1 MSPASRRLPPDT
13 VIEPFDTRSP
23 VMFRVPLPLTASA
36 VPLAP
41 PQPAWFSVATAG
53 VYSWVFT
60 LPGEV
65 AAGGGLGPLVR
76 IRADCRARVRLAPNG
91 NWLPRAPS
99 AFPTWRRAVP
109 SRDRP
114 V

>member
-53 VYSWVFT
+53 VYSWLFT

-65 AAGGGLGPLVR
+65 AAGVGLLPLVR
-76 IRADCRARVRLAPNG
+76 MRAHCTSGVRLAPSLK
-91 NWLPRAPS
+91 WLPCAPRALPPS
-99 AFPTWRRAVP
+99 VVAGPCA
-109 SRDRP
+109 DG
-114 V
+114 

>member
-53 VYSWVFT
+53 VYSWLFT
-60 LPGEV
+60 LPVEV
-65 AAGGGLGPLVR
+65 AARGGLVPVVR
-76 IRADCRARVRLAPNG
+76 MRANCRARVRLAPIVNL
-91 NWLPRAPS
+91 LPRAPT
-99 AFPTWRRAVP
+99 AFPPPV
-109 SRDRP
+109 RP
-114 V
+114 LPPPIL

>member
-53 VYSWVFT
+53 VYSWLFT
-60 LPGEV
+60 LPVEV
-65 AAGGGLGPLVR
+65 AARVGLVPVVGG
-76 IRADCRARVRLAPNG
+76 RANCRAGLR
-91 NWLPRAPS
+91 RAPLLDGR
-99 AFPTWRRAVP
+99 PRGPRP
-109 SRDRP
+109 SPPRCRSRP
-114 V
+114 AA

>member
-53 VYSWVFT
+53 VYSWLFT
-60 LPGEV
+60 LPVEV
-65 AAGGGLGPLVR
+65 AARVGLVPLVR
-76 IRADCRARVRLAPNG
+76 MRANCRSRVRLAPVL

-99 AFPTWRRAVP
+99 AFTTRVTDVP
-109 SRDRP
+109 SAY
-114 V
+114 VH